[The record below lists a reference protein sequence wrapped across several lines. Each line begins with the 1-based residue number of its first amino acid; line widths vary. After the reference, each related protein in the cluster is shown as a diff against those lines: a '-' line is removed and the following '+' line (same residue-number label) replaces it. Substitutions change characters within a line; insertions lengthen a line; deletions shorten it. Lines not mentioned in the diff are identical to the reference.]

1 MRILVAEDDI
11 TSRLMLQ
18 GVLGKFGYLVTS
30 ARDGEEAWKI
40 LQQPDAPL
48 LVVLDRVMPGMD
60 GLTLCRKLR
69 AQHHPE
75 PFYILLLTSK
85 AEPNDIVQGLDAGAD
100 DYIAKPYDT
109 TELLARIGV
118 GRRVL
123 KLQAEVAMRQKLQ
136 GVLEMAGAICH
147 ELNQPLYVV
156 SGYSEMLL
164 QDLDENDPHAET
176 IRTIKTEIDRIGEIT
191 RKIMHITQY
200 RTKDYLGGQ
209 AIVDIQE
216 SSAVA
221 SSSSSFLKIGLSE

>member
-1 MRILVAEDDI
+1 M
-11 TSRLMLQ
+11 
-18 GVLGKFGYLVTS
+18 
-30 ARDGEEAWKI
+30 
-40 LQQPDAPL
+40 
-48 LVVLDRVMPGMD
+48 
-60 GLTLCRKLR
+60 
-69 AQHHPE
+69 
-75 PFYILLLTSK
+75 
-85 AEPNDIVQGLDAGAD
+85 
-100 DYIAKPYDT
+100 
-109 TELLARIGV
+109 

>member
-30 ARDGEEAWKI
+30 ARDGEEAWEI

-48 LVVLDRVMPGMD
+48 LVVLDRIMPGMD

-164 QDLDENDPHAET
+164 QDMDENDPHAET